1 MIAQSDDPELLEWL
15 SKAYTL
21 GGTFLS
27 SLARAALIADGEDYP
42 LIRPLVTVMRLKYP
56 QFDREA
62 PAEDIRDRKE
72 SA

>member
-1 MIAQSDDPELLEWL
+1 MIAQSDDPGLLEWL
-15 SKAYTL
+15 SNAYTL

-42 LIRPLVTVMRLKYP
+42 LIRPLVEVMRLKYP
-56 QFDREA
+56 QYESEA
-62 PAEDIRDRKE
+62 AKQEIRNRKE